1 MKKTISRKLFSKL
14 FFSSML
20 CLVSIVSA
28 LPQIPTGTWRD
39 HLPYKHGSRLAAY
52 NQRIFCATSDG
63 SLFSYGIN
71 DNSLKKHSKVN
82 GLSDADISTI
92 GTSPDQQTLFIGYR
106 NGNIDLVRND
116 SVVNLPDIKRKMII
130 GEKSI
135 RNVYF
140 RGNTAFLACGFGI
153 VVCDLARQEISETY
167 YFGPG
172 GSQITVNDIT
182 SDGTRLFAATENG
195 IYSAEIEGTN
205 LLDFNT
211 WIKISLLPDP
221 EASYR
226 FLAWY
231 NNKLFTAFPNPIT
244 RKNEIITVDAEAW
257 QVWENTPGD
266 TVLYLGEQHGNLV
279 LSAGDGIWIFD
290 ASGSTVR
297 ELSSYYARHVLFDN
311 NDGVWYAHPDEGLLR
326 VWEDGSGAVMAPDGP
341 AFLDVG
347 DIEIENGHLWA
358 GGGNYASE
366 WTGYGAYTFIDE
378 KWGAVNG
385 NTLPAMKDFLN
396 IFEIVIDPANP
407 QHVIAGS
414 WGYGIAEFL
423 NGELTAIEDER
434 GGVLQPV
441 AGYEG
446 VPGFVRI
453 SGLSFD
459 AAGNI
464 YAAVTNSQTAVY
476 RKKPGSGWEAIELKS
491 VTFGRYVKT
500 GDILATTGGQV
511 WLLVEDA
518 GIVVFAENEDGSI
531 REKFFTVNNQYGEGL
546 GKLLALAEDTEGD
559 IWVATSSG
567 PVIYYEPGEIFEGNV
582 TGYQPMVPRND
593 GSGLASLLLKT
604 ERINDIEVDGANQK
618 WLATEKSGVFLVS
631 PDGKK
636 EIHHFTE
643 ENSPL
648 FANSVQTIAVND
660 NTGEVFFGT
669 GNGMVAFRGVA
680 TDGTDDFGDVYV
692 FPNPVREDYNG
703 DITIT
708 GLVADVNVKI
718 TDISGNLVYETTAQG
733 GQAVWNGKNF
743 SGHRVHTGVYLV
755 FCTNDDGTK
764 THVTKLLFIH

>member
-1 MKKTISRKLFSKL
+1 MDKTFSRQFYRMI
-14 FFSSML
+14 FCF
-20 CLVSIVSA
+20 LVYMASHVPAVS
-28 LPQIPTGTWRD
+28 QIPTGTWRD
-39 HLPYKHGSRLAAY
+39 HLPYKHGSRLAEY

-82 GLSDADISTI
+82 GLSDAGISTI
-92 GTSPDQQTLFIGYR
+92 ACSPDQKTLFIGYS

-116 SVVNLPDIKRKMII
+116 SVINLPDIKRKMII
-130 GEKSI
+130 GDKSI

-140 RGNTAFLACGFGI
+140 RDNIAYLASGFGI
-153 VVCDLARQEISETY
+153 VVCDLLRKEISESY

-172 GSQITVNDIT
+172 GSQIAVNDIT
-182 SDGTRLFAATENG
+182 SDGIRLFAATEG
-195 IYSAEIEGTN
+195 GVYSAEIEGTN
-205 LLDFNT
+205 LLDFNS
-211 WIKISLLPDP
+211 WIKLSVLPDP
-221 EASYR
+221 ETSYR

-231 NNKLFTAFPNPIT
+231 NNKLFTVYPNPMT
-244 RKNEIITVDAEAW
+244 RKNEIITVDSEEW
-257 QVWENTPGD
+257 EVWENTPGD
-266 TVLYLGEQHGNLV
+266 TVLYLGEQNGHLV
-279 LSAGDGIWIFD
+279 LSAGDGIWIYD
-290 ASGSTVR
+290 PAGAKVR
-297 ELSSYYARHVLFDN
+297 ELLSYYARHALLDATAN
-311 NDGVWYAHPDEGLLR
+311 VWYAHPEEGLLR
-326 VWEDGSGAVMAPDGP
+326 VWEDGSGVIMAPDGP

-347 DIEIENGHLWA
+347 DIEIENGQLWA
-358 GGGNYASE
+358 GGGNFASK
-366 WTGYGAYTFIDE
+366 WTGYGAYTFTDE

-385 NTLPAMKDFLN
+385 NTVPAMKDFLN
-396 IFEIVIDPANP
+396 VFEIAMDPANP
-407 QHVIAGS
+407 RHVLAGS

-423 NGELTAIEDER
+423 NGELTAIEDEK

-441 AGYEG
+441 VGFEG

-453 SGLSFD
+453 SGLTFD
-459 AAGNI
+459 AAGNM
-464 YAAVTNSQTAVY
+464 YAAGTNSSKAVY
-476 RKKPGSGWEAIELKS
+476 RKKPGSGWETIELKS
-491 VTFGRYVKT
+491 TAFGKNVNI

-511 WLLVEDA
+511 WLLLEDA
-518 GIVVFAENEDGSI
+518 GIVVFAESEDGSI
-531 REKFFTVNNQYGEGL
+531 REKFFTVNNQDGKGL

-567 PVIYYEPGEIFEGNV
+567 PVIYYEPEEIFESNV
-582 TGYQPMVPRND
+582 TGYQPIVPRND
-593 GSGLASLLLKT
+593 GSGLASLLLST

-636 EIHHFTE
+636 EIHHFNE

-648 FANSVQTIAVND
+648 LSNSVQTISVND
-660 NTGEVFFGT
+660 KSGEVFFGT
-669 GNGMVAFRGVA
+669 GYGIVAFRGVA

-692 FPNPVREDYNG
+692 FPNPVREDYTG

-743 SGHRVHTGVYLV
+743 SGRRLHTGVYLV